1 MPAWGSTPVDPWGFP
16 SDAVLKGVFQDREVA
31 SRARIEANPNGSGQ
45 VYRFRATVLMHA
57 PLERSRKTLTD
68 YAAYARL
75 IPFVARSD
83 YDPSRGR
90 LFLEGGI
97 FGWRLRSTLAFR
109 EVSPECLEFSVVEG
123 HFQGL
128 QGRVDFQ
135 QRSRPGGLP
144 GTLVNLSGRVFG
156 AQFPPAFVMERGAE
170 IVFGVAGRRMRSY
183 VEEHFVDEQKDPSP
197 NRNELP
203 SPRKQAPRLRF

>member
-1 MPAWGSTPVDPWGFP
+1 
-16 SDAVLKGVFQDREVA
+16 
-31 SRARIEANPNGSGQ
+31 
-45 VYRFRATVLMHA
+45 MHA
-57 PLERSRKTLTD
+57 SLERSKKALTD
-68 YAAYARL
+68 YSAYARL

-83 YDPSRGR
+83 YDRSRER

-97 FGWRLRSTLAFR
+97 FGWRLRSTLAFH
-109 EVSPECLEFSVVEG
+109 EVSSERLEFRVVDG

-128 QGRVDFQ
+128 QGSVEFQ
-135 QRSRPGGLP
+135 PHTRSGGVP
-144 GTLVNLSGRVFG
+144 ATLVHLQGQVLG

-170 IVFGVAGRRMRSY
+170 IVFGVAGKRMRSY
-183 VEEHFVDEQKDPSP
+183 VEEHFVDEQKDPDS